1 MEIVEHIQYD
11 SDGCGD
17 RCCQTDHDQAGIGLN
32 THDISKRQS
41 NQECLDQS
49 LCHDPYRLIISVE
62 IAVTMVSAPN
72 PRRYSKALWMTGAS
86 VVKNPATRTRS
97 PTILMM
103 HATSTNNRGDLL
115 SPSPLNMAD
124 NTWLEHLRC

>member
-17 RCCQTDHDQAGIGLN
+17 RCCQTDHGQAGIGLN

-62 IAVTMVSAPN
+62 ISDHAEQNCGDDGYCTESSQVFKGSLDDRSICGEESGKQISFEHDQQKDQA
-72 PRRYSKALWMTGAS
+72 SDGKADTDSG
-86 VVKNPATRTRS
+86 K
-97 PTILMM
+97 
-103 HATSTNNRGDLL
+103 
-115 SPSPLNMAD
+115 
-124 NTWLEHLRC
+124 

>member
-41 NQECLDQS
+41 NQES

-62 IAVTMVSAPN
+62 ISDHAEQNCGDDGFCTESSQVFKGS
-72 PRRYSKALWMTGAS
+72 LDD
-86 VVKNPATRTRS
+86 RS
-97 PTILMM
+97 ICGEESGNQDQISDDIDD
-103 HATSTNNRGDLL
+103 ARNQYKQ
-115 SPSPLNMAD
+115 
-124 NTWLEHLRC
+124 